1 MFIKCGIDIITL
13 QYLIIMILGLPG
25 WVYTFGIIYIYQ
37 YFLLGTEWPMFGQSP
52 RLPPHLQSEGP
63 PRQIIFCHQYQ
74 SRNMLKSSLL
84 LLLLHCLSD
93 WKVNQTLEE
102 ELKGKS
108 LQSTLS
114 RLSIRNFKI
123 PFLKKKYLWKQNFYL
138 GYNLEY

>member
-1 MFIKCGIDIITL
+1 MWDRYHYFTIFDHHDIGFAWLSVHIW
-13 QYLIIMILGLPG
+13 Y
-25 WVYTFGIIYIYQ
+25 YIYQ
-37 YFLLGTEWPMFGQSP
+37 YFLLGTARPMFGQSP

-74 SRNMLKSSLL
+74 STNMLKSSLL
-84 LLLLHCLSD
+84 LLFLLHCLSD

-123 PFLKKKYLWKQNFYL
+123 PFLKKNIFENKISILDTI
-138 GYNLEY
+138 